1 MVSREELYS
10 LVWSIPMVKVAAKFS
25 VSGSYMARV
34 CSALNVPRPDRGYW
48 AKLEAG
54 KAPDRPVLPES
65 SVGEPQ
71 FWSHSDG
78 EPASADARIVT
89 VTSAPSKPRIGPT
102 AKGVHTLIHN
112 AKQHYERGYKV
123 DEGQLLRPY
132 KRQLVDVAASAAGLD
147 KALALANELFNAL
160 ESSGHRVRLATSIS
174 RLYRPHIDEREE
186 VPKSK
191 HGEHPHR
198 NSTVWQPAVPTV
210 AYIGDVPFGLAV
222 IEMTEETVMRYLNGQ
237 YVRESEFKA
246 SKSSR
251 SLMGHTWTTTKA
263 IACGR
268 LRLIVYAPKHDV
280 AWSLTFQETVR
291 RSLSQDVKKIV
302 KSIENS
308 VEVVRNELA
317 EAEKRAEV
325 QKREWDEQR
334 ERWRHEED
342 QRKTA
347 ASEKE
352 SRDQLMQVIQA
363 WATTVSIE
371 QFFKEV
377 EERAG
382 KLPSAQQALMQER
395 LQLARE
401 TIGTQDPLEFFTSWK
416 APRERY
422 VPLSEKPHP

>member
-54 KAPDRPVLPES
+54 KALDRPVLPEPL
-65 SVGEPQ
+65 VGEPQ
-71 FWSHSDG
+71 FWSQGDG
-78 EPASADARIVT
+78 DQSSADARIVT
-89 VTSAPSKPRIGPT
+89 VTSAPPKPRISPA
-102 AKGVHTLIHN
+102 AKGVHALIHN

-123 DEGQLLRPY
+123 DEGQPLRPY
-132 KRQLVDVAASAAGLD
+132 KRQLVDVVASAAGLD

-160 ESSGHRVRLATSIS
+160 EASGHRVRLATSMS
-174 RLYRPHIDEREE
+174 HLYRPHIDEREE
-186 VPKSK
+186 VLKPK
-191 HGEHPHR
+191 HGEHLHR
-198 NSTVWQPAVPTV
+198 NSNLWQPANPTV
-210 AYIGDVPFGLAV
+210 VYIGAVPFGLAV
-222 IEMTEETVMRYLNGQ
+222 MEMTEETVMRYLNGE
-237 YVRESEFKA
+237 YVRESEYKA
-246 SKSSR
+246 RKSSR
-251 SLMGHTWTTTKA
+251 ALMGHTWTTTKA

-268 LRLIVYAPKHDV
+268 LRLIVYIPQRDV
-280 AWSLTFQETVR
+280 SWSLTFQETVR
-291 RSLSQDVKKIV
+291 KTLAQDVKEIV

-308 VEVVRNELA
+308 VEAVRNELA
-317 EAEKRAEV
+317 EAQKRAQV
-325 QKREWDEQR
+325 QRREWDEQR

-347 ASEKE
+347 ASRKE
-352 SRDQLMQVIQA
+352 SREQLTQVIQS

-371 QFFKEV
+371 QFFKAV
-377 EERAG
+377 EERADA
-382 KLPSAQQALMQER
+382 LPAAQQALILER

-401 TIGTQDPLEFFTSWK
+401 TIGTQDPLEFFKSWE

-422 VPLSEKPHP
+422 VPLSEKPRP